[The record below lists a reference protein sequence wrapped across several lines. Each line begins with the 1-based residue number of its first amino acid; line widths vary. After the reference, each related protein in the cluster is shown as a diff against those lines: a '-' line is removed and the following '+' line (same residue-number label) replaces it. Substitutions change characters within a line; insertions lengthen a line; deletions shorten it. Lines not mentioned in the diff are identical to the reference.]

1 VVCDPCDEADL
12 TEAATDLADGFVDN
26 EPANLEE
33 LLGAAEL
40 QAVEPPVL
48 PATRVIDERNAYIM
62 HTMLQD
68 VIRKGT
74 GRRAR
79 SLERRD
85 IAGKTGTT
93 NDAAD
98 TWFNGYNP
106 EVVTT
111 VWVGFP
117 NHRPLGS
124 REYGSNTPL
133 PIWIEYM
140 QTALSDKPQRFPD
153 QPAGVVTMKIDP
165 ISGELAATRQDDA
178 IFEFFLAEYAPRQKA
193 PDRLGDSH
201 GEAEIKPV
209 DIF

>member
-1 VVCDPCDEADL
+1 M
-12 TEAATDLADGFVDN
+12 
-26 EPANLEE
+26 E
-33 LLGAAEL
+33 L
-40 QAVEPPVL
+40 PIL

-165 ISGELAATRQDDA
+165 ISGELAATRQNDA

-193 PDRLGDSH
+193 PDRLGDTP